1 VTADRPLVAL
11 DADVLG
17 RQRTGDEAYVLNLLR
32 ELPGVDPELAFA
44 AMTRHPRLVPPGVQA
59 VEVAA
64 RSQVDRLVWSEPRAL
79 RAMRP
84 AIAHFQYVVPAGWRG
99 PSVVTV
105 HDLYFTRHP
114 REAGLKDRIFMG
126 GLVPRSIARSRVV
139 LTVSEFSRRDLV
151 DRYGVD
157 PDKVVVTHNG
167 LDPAF
172 GVDGDAWPAARPY
185 LLLVGALQPRKGP
198 VTALE
203 ALARLD
209 DDLRLLMV
217 GPNKRGVSEVHEAID
232 RLGVASRVE
241 MLGHVEQHQLASLYR
256 GAAAFVFPSVYE
268 GFGLPV
274 LEAMASGTPVV
285 TTTAGALP
293 EVAGDAAV
301 LVPPRDPAALAEGIR
316 EALRRRDELV
326 AAGLRRA
333 ACFTWE
339 RCARETAAAYREAL
353 GR

>member
-1 VTADRPLVAL
+1 MGDGAVVAL

-32 ELPGVDPELAFA
+32 ELPKAASDLSFA
-44 AMTRHPRLVPPGVQA
+44 AMTRRPDLVPPGVAA
-59 VEVAA
+59 VEVRA
-64 RSQVDRLVWSEPRAL
+64 RTQVDRLLWAEPRTL

-84 AIAHFQYVVPAGWRG
+84 ALAHFQYVVPPGWKG

-114 REAGLKDRIFMG
+114 RDAGLKDRVFMG
-126 GLVPRSIARSRVV
+126 GLVPRSIAKSQAV
-139 LTVSEFSRRDLV
+139 LTVSEFSRGDLV

-157 PDKVVVTHNG
+157 PDKIVVTHDG

-172 GVDGDAWPAARPY
+172 GVEGDAWPATRPY
-185 LLLVGALQPRKGP
+185 LLFVGALQPRKGP

-209 DDLRLLMV
+209 DDARLLMV
-217 GPNKRGVSEVHEAID
+217 GPNKRGVADVHAAIE
-232 RLGVASRVE
+232 RLGLSSRVE
-241 MLGHVEQHQLASLYR
+241 LLGHVEQHQLAALYR
-256 GAAAFVFPSVYE
+256 GADAFVFPSVYE

-301 LVPPRDPAALAEGIR
+301 LVPPQDPAALADGIVD
-316 EALRRRDELV
+316 ALRRRDELV

-333 ACFTWE
+333 SCFTWE
-339 RCARETAAAYREAL
+339 RCAAETAAAYRQAL